1 MTKMKTLR
9 MKMNGMISLF
19 LFSFFFISPPS
30 PNPGMILTLHFVFLS
45 KTEISNFKN
54 VSVNVLSSLYI
65 FVAFVLFI
73 NLCNTSFNLSALHL
87 VTDVD
92 SVMSS
97 V

>member
-19 LFSFFFISPPS
+19 LVFFISPLS
-30 PNPGMILTLHFVFLS
+30 PNPDMILTLHFVFLS

-54 VSVNVLSSLYI
+54 ISVNVLSSLYI

-73 NLCNTSFNLSALHL
+73 NLCNTSFNLSTLHL
-87 VTDVD
+87 ATEVSFVT
-92 SVMSS
+92 SS